1 MNEISRKP
9 AHTVAE
15 LASAL
20 QHQGKLIDH
29 HGARGGGY
37 VFFCFGGCTW
47 DFFFSFL
54 FFFGAKYTGNDA
66 HPWPAKSGISVRF
79 GSATGLAARYTPPV
93 AFSNQIKRPKGPQH
107 RFFLPPPR
115 CKANSTCVLSILRVS
130 ANYTLWPPT
139 PCLAASSMLWRPTL
153 RSDRQLYALEANSML
168 WPPTPC
174 VSPQLHQATSR
185 PGFHGAWWYRSRT
198 TRVLRDPPPA
208 RGKRQGGDDGRTKTT
223 PQHRGRNER
232 GRGPSLRAR
241 APRGLHARRVSHG
254 HTSHASLVA
263 SSAAPARGGVASLR
277 RADRG
282 DVGQGLTG
290 PLPRMG

>member
-1 MNEISRKP
+1 
-9 AHTVAE
+9 
-15 LASAL
+15 
-20 QHQGKLIDH
+20 
-29 HGARGGGY
+29 
-37 VFFCFGGCTW
+37 
-47 DFFFSFL
+47 
-54 FFFGAKYTGNDA
+54 
-66 HPWPAKSGISVRF
+66 
-79 GSATGLAARYTPPV
+79 
-93 AFSNQIKRPKGPQH
+93 
-107 RFFLPPPR
+107 
-115 CKANSTCVLSILRVS
+115 
-130 ANYTLWPPT
+130 
-139 PCLAASSMLWRPTL
+139 MLWKPTL

-254 HTSHASLVA
+254 HTREPCLARRLECGAGARRSCLASPRGSRREERRA
-263 SSAAPARGGVASLR
+263 IRREEKKRRFTRTPRPCSAAAARAARPHDPYAPAPASRGR
-277 RADRG
+277 RLSRCALAWARSARSGEQREDATTRQSG
-282 DVGQGLTG
+282 G
-290 PLPRMG
+290 PAAGETDDND

>member
-1 MNEISRKP
+1 LVMW
-9 AHTVAE
+9 
-15 LASAL
+15 AL
-20 QHQGKLIDH
+20 KRDH
-29 HGARGGGY
+29 NTG
-37 VFFCFGGCTW
+37 FFCST
-47 DFFFSFL
+47 STL
-54 FFFGAKYTGNDA
+54 QSAKPTQRVFCQFDA
-66 HPWPAKSGISVRF
+66 FRPALRAGRQLH
-79 GSATGLAARYTPPV
+79 ALAA
-93 AFSNQIKRPKGPQH
+93 N
-107 RFFLPPPR
+107 
-115 CKANSTCVLSILRVS
+115 
-130 ANYTLWPPT
+130 
-139 PCLAASSMLWRPTL
+139 SMLWRPTL

-254 HTSHASLVA
+254 HTREPCLARRLECGAGARRSCLASPRGSRREERRAIRREEKKEAIHPHPPTLLGCGGESRQTTRPLRARARVSRA
-263 SSAAPARGGVASLR
+263 SPIAMRARVGSLR
-277 RADRG
+277 AQR
-282 DVGQGLTG
+282 
-290 PLPRMG
+290 